1 MSKRSRAAAQAAA
14 RQAKEEQAA
23 KRQQEKDAASTR
35 HLSKYAAKKLAQAEA
50 LRRAAASS
58 SYDDVASTEDYNTNA
73 EDASAPVEATASASS
88 SSSSRQQGRAHKGR
102 LSLRTTSKDS
112 SGSTAKAT
120 MASDDASL
128 QDSRSRS
135 KSPVPKPLTIGSSSR
150 LGGRN
155 GSSRHGSAEDKP
167 LSKAAA
173 AAVAAASKINQQ
185 NIRSYKVDGNIVLR
199 AEEETE
205 SERVARLRRVAKITD
220 EEAKLPAN
228 VREQRAK
235 RRQRVENI
243 KSARVKALQD
253 IEARGETYQRPS
265 DTVPEK
271 AEFKRNTVLTFG
283 IATKDRMP
291 DLNDP
296 LERAAALAPH
306 NRRDSMLFAP
316 IKRHN
321 KPFGTQTDFMVKFLA
336 QWSKR
341 NDKGGIFSSLFQDV
355 IKTRREE
362 NSIAYVGL
370 PAFLKFLEG
379 KSKRDIINDYA
390 FEFRLY
396 IKRREITDFIA
407 TMQSPALAWMAHRP
421 YMDQY
426 YAFVYFDT
434 HPVRMKL
441 GKKRVYVE
449 QELFIVGVTLDGRKD
464 LISIVPDFTSG
475 RLSVDFWQRI
485 LQQFKLLGNR
495 GICFMVAGFKCRYL
509 ERAVKQYYP
518 ETTLQFNL
526 LEVLQF
532 DSFQLPDEQRKLFMA
547 DAADLCAAPNF
558 EVAKAKLELLRHKWE
573 PHLPAAA
580 GILQGNVELLHNHT
594 LLPSPERKIFTTNK
608 MVASVA
614 TLLLGAKGTEDFFS
628 DHAEMLNYFFY
639 RYLLIGKQEWL
650 EHQDEAIYN
659 QTFSH
664 LFAMLRHC
672 DVSGAQLLNRLLT
685 QQHQDFM
692 QRHFG
697 SFGSGPVFNLNPNR
711 RKISLSGKIEPH
723 QTLQQLWADDVVE
736 TADPLQVQAEQE
748 AEATALLVQAQQ
760 QEQARYEQERQAAK
774 AAISAAA
781 AGAVQTAAT
790 LAHATAIEATAR
802 AALGGEIGNSNAAT
816 AAPQSALSSGALSAS
831 HTELSLPED
840 GADTTVVTT
849 LKLRSP
855 QSPSLGG
862 SGNAAGAATAV
873 ANSDATDAS
882 ATATQDAANAT
893 ATLTLQQATQH
904 ALQPRVRPPRPLRST
919 LLKPQQLAAAAAGAA
934 STAGMA
940 DTASAASA
948 ASAAGGADAAP
959 AGAVTLTPVSGSMSL
974 EPTSLNANANG
985 LLSPV
990 VPSFAADY
998 EYDVPELTT
1007 EQFNSLE
1014 QGTSTLSGL
1023 KNISAP
1029 LDVVESK
1036 DKAHDGAD
1044 SYSMALSPAENT
1056 GDGYALDQDN
1066 SRLEQRYHSY
1076 TLTMDVAGAEVTAQ
1090 KLEQLHE
1097 LASLEL
1103 NSGSSSSSGSAPQ
1116 GKAQQ
1121 SKLQRPTQAEHSAHS
1136 AAAANAP
1143 QDDVTTAQAL
1153 AHNSAPVAS
1162 AATAS
1167 AAAAANPFA
1176 AASEPDDI
1184 MQGVSSNIQS
1194 ANAVLG
1200 TLKPSIAQA
1209 LREDRELLKA
1219 NERQQIYFSLGHNF
1233 NFDNIDNVIQQVTP
1247 IFRASLQTRIA
1258 YQAEQKKL
1266 KEQQA
1271 KDAKRAKERARYL
1284 KRQAQKQ
1291 QLLQLQEAQKPINI
1305 ESFTGVSSIQDL
1317 ALQAHSPEDLSSL
1330 ERLVSGTS
1338 GLSGS
1343 LSLRAND
1350 QYEVDFAQQQL
1361 SMQPLGAANPVL
1373 QAASMKSS
1381 IKVAPQLMSSLMQKN
1396 SGSSSAELMTIAHS
1410 TKQQHKKKARP
1421 AKTFKVEVTQ
1431 QPNLLQLS
1439 EHSFGAGMMAES
1451 VSTLSEASGSLLTP
1465 EAAPTAVGEDAALPI
1480 EKTADFKG
1488 PVAAPEVRSLLAER
1502 LAQPGGVRTAEPDDK
1517 FNLPPSAH

>member
-23 KRQQEKDAASTR
+23 KRQQEKDASSTR

-50 LRRAAASS
+50 MRRAAASGA
-58 SYDDVASTEDYNTNA
+58 YDDDASTEDYSTAA
-73 EDASAPVEATASASS
+73 EDTSASVETTASAASS
-88 SSSSRQQGRAHKGR
+88 SSSHQQGRAHKGR

-112 SGSTAKAT
+112 SGTTAKAT

-135 KSPVPKPLTIGSSSR
+135 KSPVPKPLTIGTSR
-150 LGGRN
+150 RGGRN
-155 GSSRHGSAEDKP
+155 GNGRHGSAEAKP

-173 AAVAAASKINQQ
+173 AAVAAASKVNKQ

-205 SERVARLRRVAKITD
+205 SERVARLRRVAQIAD

-235 RRQRVENI
+235 RRQRAETI
-243 KSARVKALQD
+243 QSARVKALQD

-271 AEFKRNTVLTFG
+271 AEFKRHTVLTFG

-321 KPFGTQTDFMVKFLA
+321 KPFGNQTDFMVKFLA

-341 NDKGGIFSSLFQDV
+341 NDKGGIFSSLFQEV

-464 LISIVPDFTSG
+464 LIGIVPDFTSG

-495 GICFMVAGFKCRYL
+495 GICFMVAGFKCR
-509 ERAVKQYYP
+509 
-518 ETTLQFNL
+518 
-526 LEVLQF
+526 
-532 DSFQLPDEQRKLFMA
+532 
-547 DAADLCAAPNF
+547 PNF

-664 LFAMLRHC
+664 LFALLRHC
-672 DVSGAQLLNRLLT
+672 EVSGAQLLNRLLT

-736 TADPLQVQAEQE
+736 TADPLQVQAAQE

-774 AAISAAA
+774 EAISAAA
-781 AGAVQTAAT
+781 AGAAQTAAT
-790 LAHATAIEATAR
+790 LAQATEIEATAR
-802 AALGGEIGNSNAAT
+802 AALGGESGNSNAAAT
-816 AAPQSALSSGALSAS
+816 SAQSTLTSGALSES
-831 HTELSLPED
+831 QTELSLPED

-849 LKLRSP
+849 LKLRSQQAP
-855 QSPSLGG
+855 ALGG
-862 SGNAAGAATAV
+862 SSSGNDASAAGAAATV
-873 ANSDATDAS
+873 DATAAS
-882 ATATQDAANAT
+882 ATATQDAENAT
-893 ATLTLQQATQH
+893 ATLTLQQETQH

-919 LLKPQQLAAAAAGAA
+919 LLKPQQLAAAAAAGAA
-934 STAGMA
+934 GTA
-940 DTASAASA
+940 DTASAAGA
-948 ASAAGGADAAP
+948 ASGTDAAP
-959 AGAVTLTPVSGSMSL
+959 AGAATLTPVSGSTAM
-974 EPTSLNANANG
+974 EPSTLNANANG

-998 EYDVPELTT
+998 EYDVPELTA

-1023 KNISAP
+1023 KNINAP

-1036 DKAHDGAD
+1036 DKASDGAD

-1076 TLTMDVAGAEVTAQ
+1076 TLTMDMAGAEVTAQ

-1103 NSGSSSSSGSAPQ
+1103 HSGSSNNGSASQ
-1116 GKAQQ
+1116 GSKQQ
-1121 SKLQRPTQAEHSAHS
+1121 SKSQPSTEDEHSAHR
-1136 AAAANAP
+1136 AAAAEA
-1143 QDDVTTAQAL
+1143 QDSATSAQAL
-1153 AHNSAPVAS
+1153 AHNAVAV
-1162 AATAS
+1162 AAT
-1167 AAAAANPFA
+1167 AAANPFA

-1271 KDAKRAKERARYL
+1271 KDAKRSKERARYL

-1317 ALQAHSPEDLSSL
+1317 APQAHSTEDLGSL

-1350 QYEVDFAQQQL
+1350 QYEVDFAKQQL

-1396 SGSSSAELMTIAHS
+1396 SGASSAEVMTIAHS

-1439 EHSFGAGMMAES
+1439 EHSFGAGMMTES
-1451 VSTLSEASGSLLTP
+1451 VSTLSEASGSLFTP
-1465 EAAPTAVGEDAALPI
+1465 EAAPAAVSEDTALPI

-1517 FNLPPSAH
+1517 VNLPPAAH

>member
-23 KRQQEKDAASTR
+23 KRQQEKDASSTR

-50 LRRAAASS
+50 MRRAAASGA
-58 SYDDVASTEDYNTNA
+58 YDDDASTEDYSTAA
-73 EDASAPVEATASASS
+73 EDTSASVETTASAASS
-88 SSSSRQQGRAHKGR
+88 SSSHQQGRAHKGR

-112 SGSTAKAT
+112 SGTTAKAT

-135 KSPVPKPLTIGSSSR
+135 KSPVPKPLTIGTSR
-150 LGGRN
+150 RGGRN
-155 GSSRHGSAEDKP
+155 GNGRHGSAEAKP

-173 AAVAAASKINQQ
+173 AAVAAASKVNKQ

-205 SERVARLRRVAKITD
+205 SERVARLRRVAQIAD

-235 RRQRVENI
+235 RRQRAETI
-243 KSARVKALQD
+243 QSARVKALQD

-271 AEFKRNTVLTFG
+271 AEFKRHTVLTFG

-321 KPFGTQTDFMVKFLA
+321 KPFGNQTDFMVKFLA

-341 NDKGGIFSSLFQDV
+341 NDKGGIFSSLFQEV

-464 LISIVPDFTSG
+464 LIGIVPDFTSG

-509 ERAVKQYYP
+509 ERAVKQYFP

-532 DSFQLPDEQRKLFMA
+532 DSFQLPDAQRKLFMT
-547 DAADLCAAPNF
+547 DAADLCEAPNF

-664 LFAMLRHC
+664 LFALLRHC
-672 DVSGAQLLNRLLT
+672 EVSGAQLLNRLLT

-736 TADPLQVQAEQE
+736 TADPLQVQAAQE

-774 AAISAAA
+774 EAISAAA
-781 AGAVQTAAT
+781 AGAAQTAAT
-790 LAHATAIEATAR
+790 LAQATEIEATAR
-802 AALGGEIGNSNAAT
+802 AALGGESGNSNAAAT
-816 AAPQSALSSGALSAS
+816 SAQSTLTSGALSES
-831 HTELSLPED
+831 QTELSLPED

-849 LKLRSP
+849 LKLRSQQAP
-855 QSPSLGG
+855 ALGG
-862 SGNAAGAATAV
+862 SSSGNDASAAGAAATV
-873 ANSDATDAS
+873 DATAAS
-882 ATATQDAANAT
+882 ATATQDAENAT
-893 ATLTLQQATQH
+893 ATLTLQQETQH

-919 LLKPQQLAAAAAGAA
+919 LLKPQQLAAAAAAGAA
-934 STAGMA
+934 GTA
-940 DTASAASA
+940 DTASAAGA
-948 ASAAGGADAAP
+948 ASGTDAAP
-959 AGAVTLTPVSGSMSL
+959 AGAATLTPVSGSTAM
-974 EPTSLNANANG
+974 EPSTLNANANG

-998 EYDVPELTT
+998 EYDVPELTA

-1023 KNISAP
+1023 KNINAP

-1036 DKAHDGAD
+1036 DKASDGAD

-1076 TLTMDVAGAEVTAQ
+1076 TLTMDMAGAEVTAQ

-1103 NSGSSSSSGSAPQ
+1103 HSGSSNNGSASQ
-1116 GKAQQ
+1116 GSKQQ
-1121 SKLQRPTQAEHSAHS
+1121 SKSQPSTEDEHSAHR
-1136 AAAANAP
+1136 AAAAEA
-1143 QDDVTTAQAL
+1143 QDSATSAQAL
-1153 AHNSAPVAS
+1153 AHNAVAV
-1162 AATAS
+1162 AAT
-1167 AAAAANPFA
+1167 AAANPFA

-1271 KDAKRAKERARYL
+1271 KDAKRSKERARYL

-1317 ALQAHSPEDLSSL
+1317 APQAHSTEDLGSL

-1350 QYEVDFAQQQL
+1350 QYEVDFAKQQL

-1396 SGSSSAELMTIAHS
+1396 SGASSAEVMTIAHS

-1439 EHSFGAGMMAES
+1439 EHSFGAGMMTES
-1451 VSTLSEASGSLLTP
+1451 VSTLSEASGSLFTP
-1465 EAAPTAVGEDAALPI
+1465 EAAPAAVSEDTALPI

-1517 FNLPPSAH
+1517 VNLPPAAH